1 MDKHNQSGSPLER
14 KLQRAIEARKQAEQ
28 LLESKSLE
36 LYQAN
41 QQLELVLTQLKHQT
55 RSDLD
60 KLEFEQQIN
69 EALIHYG
76 RAFLRRTLDDG
87 MIASLLERLSSTKA
101 IERAALFIESN
112 LISTI
117 EGTEFGPVSAR
128 EISAVKPYSVWQG
141 DVLCLPI
148 EIDHKTAGELSVRV
162 SGTEIDRDFITSQ
175 ITLIGELLCSAIS
188 RQIIVT
194 RHQEARARAEESE
207 RSTKEFVAMINH
219 ELRTP
224 LNGLLG
230 SAELLAS
237 TPLDEEQQTL
247 LSNLS
252 HSGDLLR
259 HIIND
264 ILDFSKMN
272 AGMMELI
279 PSQFMWQDLHDM
291 INGIFQPKAQE
302 KGVGFKIERA
312 TEMPAAFI
320 GDFERIGQI
329 LVNLVGNAIK
339 FTAQG
344 EVKLVAKWQ
353 AGSLCV
359 AIIDSGVGISK
370 ELHNKLF
377 TPFVQVDRS
386 AKRNFEGTGLGLAIC
401 KNLVDLMAGEIS
413 LTSELGQ
420 GSCFEVKLPLKVTQ
434 AEPHKEAIKEAGLS
448 NKSFDNLAILV
459 VDDIRMNQVI
469 INQMLKKLSITPD
482 IATNGIEAI
491 KAVAIG
497 HYDIVFMDCRMPEM
511 DGFEATTY
519 LRQQECTLPIIALTA
534 GTTLEEREK
543 CIQCGMDDILTKP
556 YTAKDLKLMLEKWT

>member
-1 MDKHNQSGSPLER
+1 MDRDNQNYSPLER
-14 KLQRAIEARKQAEQ
+14 KLKREMAARKEAER

-36 LYQAN
+36 LYKAN

-55 RSDLD
+55 RCDLD

-69 EALIHYG
+69 QALIHYG
-76 RAFLRRTLDDG
+76 RAFLSRTLDDG
-87 MIASLLERLSSTKA
+87 MISSLLERLNSTNVVSNSGLI
-101 IERAALFIESN
+101 IEGD

-117 EGTEFGPVSAR
+117 VGREFGKVTQQELSS
-128 EISAVKPYSVWQG
+128 IKPYSSWQD
-141 DVLCLPI
+141 DVLHVPI
-148 EIDHKTAGELSVRV
+148 EVDRKTVGELTVQISD
-162 SGTEIDRDFITSQ
+162 SDIERDFVTSQ
-175 ITLIGELLCSAIS
+175 IVLVGDLLCSAIS

-194 RHQEARARAEESE
+194 RHQHARSRAEESE

-230 SAELLAS
+230 SAELLATTS
-237 TPLDEEQQTL
+237 LDDEQHVL
-247 LSNLS
+247 LGNLT

-279 PSQFMWQDLHDM
+279 PSQFSWSDLRDM
-291 INGIFQPKAQE
+291 IHGIFQPKALE
-302 KGVGFKIERA
+302 KGVGFTIESDK
-312 TEMPAAFI
+312 ELPNAFI

-434 AEPHKEAIKEAGLS
+434 GIIDDNPTKATGVNSHS
-448 NKSFDNLAILV
+448 YDNLAILV

-469 INQMLKKLSITPD
+469 IHQMLKKLSITPD
-482 IATNGIEAI
+482 IVANGIEAI
-491 KAVAIG
+491 KAVSSRR
-497 HYDIVFMDCRMPEM
+497 YDIVFMDCRMPEM
-511 DGFEATTY
+511 DGFEATQY
-519 LRQQECTLPIIALTA
+519 LRQQQFTLPIIALTA

-543 CIQCGMDDILTKP
+543 CIHSGMNDILTKP
-556 YTAKDLKLMLEKWT
+556 YTAKDLKLMLSKWI